1 LSLENFEGDAFGCNY
16 SATIFDSNVSQF
28 NLDVR
33 RILANRFPNEVWID
47 RIVEYLEGLAN
58 MNGRLVGLVA
68 HLIDFWKAARR
79 TACKIGIV

>member
-33 RILANRFPNEVWID
+33 RILANRLPNEVWID

-58 MNGRLVGLVA
+58 MNGRLVGFVA
-68 HLIDFWKAARR
+68 HSMDFSKRR
-79 TACKIGIV
+79 GELRVK

>member
-1 LSLENFEGDAFGCNY
+1 LKVTPFGCNY

-33 RILANRFPNEVWID
+33 RILANRLPNEVWID

-58 MNGRLVGLVA
+58 MNGRLVGFVA
-68 HLIDFWKAARR
+68 HSMDFPKRR
-79 TACKIGIV
+79 GELRIK